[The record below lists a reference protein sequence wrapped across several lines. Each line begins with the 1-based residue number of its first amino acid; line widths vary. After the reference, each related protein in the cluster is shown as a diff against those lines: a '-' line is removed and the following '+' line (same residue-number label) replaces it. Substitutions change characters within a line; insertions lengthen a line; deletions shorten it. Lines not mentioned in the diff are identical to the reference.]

1 PSSRIWYLFGLQSGT
16 TCVRTIFTGQN
27 PAVFNVFSTPVAVP
41 SLPLKL
47 LNIRLN
53 PVDGK
58 YYAIGNRIGAANN
71 YTLQIFSCLATN
83 IAADIWSQ
91 QTPGSTTGHI
101 WADIG
106 VPTGFDV
113 ATINASLDFI
123 WVRAFALFTG

>member
-1 PSSRIWYLFGLQSGT
+1 
-16 TCVRTIFTGQN
+16 
-27 PAVFNVFSTPVAVP
+27 
-41 SLPLKL
+41 
-47 LNIRLN
+47 
-53 PVDGK
+53 
-58 YYAIGNRIGAANN
+58 NRIGAANN

-113 ATINASLDFI
+113 ATINASLAFI
-123 WVRAFALFTG
+123 GVRAFALFTGRATTTGQWRLGIVELDTTIWKAIGTVTTLEDPV